1 MRFPWNYSKRF
12 VAGAVFGLYMAHL
25 LFFLNPQIEIDPAR
39 LIIVTVLYAVLCGLI
54 FGSILWGFRAL
65 RVRIFGRPGEVG
77 DGAYHPHGFGFVVA
91 SAFLS
96 GLVYWSHLGLLR
108 IYLPRGAV
116 RILSKATIVI
126 GVAAVLLFIL
136 WLIEKNAGRK
146 LSRILYATG
155 AGLILLSLFFLYV
168 RREGYRDD
176 LRPPVA
182 SAVTVGQS
190 TPVSLIAIR
199 DLPYD
204 WVVTIRGEGGLPFLA
219 AKADEGL
226 LARVEPFR
234 TTSPKAIWASLNTG
248 KLPHR
253 HGVTGRFSYR
263 TPLNRPGEAFLL
275 VPMGVGFKGWGLIPP
290 VERISAQ
297 LPSGNATPFWGVFE
311 RMSSSVEV
319 RGWRSGAREEE
330 SMRIDESGPVDEFER
345 TVTSLV
351 PGLAEALIAAVRVD
365 VDRIHSAK
373 GSGADLTA
381 IDLESLD
388 RSIEILDI
396 EGNRLP
402 ARHTREG
409 EIIRSLLSLL
419 DREIE
424 GFHESRTIRGILLVV
439 SPSAPEPPVLPG
451 SVPGLFRAFGEAQ
464 DPGVDDGLLILS
476 GGGVISR
483 NLFSEVEVVDVV
495 PTLLFAAGL
504 PIARDMDGRI
514 ITEAFTDEFV
524 RTNPLSMIQS
534 YEEAAELR
542 TPDQPSGNQG

>member
-1 MRFPWNYSKRF
+1 MRFPWNYSKRL

-25 LFFLNPQIEIDPAR
+25 LFFLNPQIEIDPSR
-39 LIIVTVLYAVLCGLI
+39 LITVTVIYAILCGLI
-54 FGSILWGFRAL
+54 FGSLLWGFRAL
-65 RVRIFGRPGEVG
+65 RVRIFGRPGEDG
-77 DGAYHPHGFGFVVA
+77 DGAYHPHGFGFVVS

-96 GLVYWSHLGLLR
+96 GLVYWIHLGLLR

-126 GVAAVLLFIL
+126 GVTAVLLFIL
-136 WLIEKNAGRK
+136 WLFEKNAGRR
-146 LSRILYATG
+146 LSRILYAAG

-168 RREGYRDD
+168 RREGYRHD

-182 SAVTVGQS
+182 SNVTIGPAR
-190 TPVSLIAIR
+190 PVSLVAIR

-204 WVVTIRGEGGLPFLA
+204 WLVTIRGEGGLPFLTA
-219 AKADEGL
+219 MADQGL

-234 TTSPKAIWASLNTG
+234 TTSPKAVWASLNTG

-263 TPLNRPGEAFLL
+263 TALNRPGEVFLL

-297 LPSGNATPFWGVFE
+297 LPSGNAAPFWRLFE
-311 RMSSSVEV
+311 RMGYSTDV
-319 RGWRSGAREEE
+319 RGWRSSGSVDQESEAGARF
-330 SMRIDESGPVDEFER
+330 DEFER
-345 TVTSLV
+345 SLASLR
-351 PGLAEALIAAVRVD
+351 PGVAEALSAAVTVD
-365 VDRIHSAK
+365 VGRIRAER
-373 GSGADLTA
+373 SGAGLTA

-388 RSIEILDI
+388 RTIALLGI
-396 EGNRLP
+396 EGNQLP
-402 ARHTREG
+402 ERHTPEG
-409 EIIRSLLSLL
+409 EIIRSLLALL
-419 DREIE
+419 DREVE
-424 GFHESRTIRGILLVV
+424 RFHRNMVTPGILAVV

-451 SVPGLFRAFGEAQ
+451 TVPGLLRAAGEAL
-464 DPGVDDGLLILS
+464 DPGADDGLLILS

-524 RTNPLSMIQS
+524 RTNPISMIQS
-534 YEEAAELR
+534 YESPAELR
-542 TPDQPSGNQG
+542 PPDQPTRNHG

>member
-1 MRFPWNYSKRF
+1 MRFPWNYSKRL

-25 LFFLNPQIEIDPAR
+25 LFFLNPQIEINPTR
-39 LIIVTVLYAVLCGLI
+39 LITVTVLYAILCGLI
-54 FGSILWGFRAL
+54 FGSLLWGFRAL
-65 RVRIFGRPGEVG
+65 RVRIFGRPGEDG
-77 DGAYHPHGFGFVVA
+77 DGAYHPHGFGFVVS

-96 GLVYWSHLGLLR
+96 GLVYWIHLGLLR

-126 GVAAVLLFIL
+126 GVTAVLLFIL
-136 WLIEKNAGRK
+136 WLFEKNAGRK
-146 LSRILYATG
+146 LSRILYTAG

-168 RREGYRDD
+168 RREGYRHD

-182 SAVTVGQS
+182 SNVTIGQ
-190 TPVSLIAIR
+190 TRPVSLVAIR

-204 WVVTIRGEGGLPFLA
+204 WVVTIRGEGGLTFLSA
-219 AKADEGL
+219 MADEGL

-248 KLPHR
+248 KLPYR

-297 LPSGNATPFWGVFE
+297 LPSGNAAPFWRVFE
-311 RMSSSVEV
+311 RMGYSAEV
-319 RGWRSGAREEE
+319 RGWRSGGSPDQE
-330 SMRIDESGPVDEFER
+330 VDLDGFAGFEEFER
-345 TVTSLV
+345 SVTSLAPRV
-351 PGLAEALIAAVRVD
+351 AESLIAAVRAD
-365 VDRIHSAK
+365 AGRMRSTES
-373 GSGADLTA
+373 SGAGLTA

-388 RSIEILDI
+388 RAIALLEI
-396 EGNRLP
+396 EGNQLP
-402 ARHTREG
+402 ERHTREG
-409 EIIRSLLSLL
+409 EIIRGLLALL

-424 GFHESRTIRGILLVV
+424 RFHRNMATPGILVVV

-451 SVPGLFRAFGEAQ
+451 TIPGLFRALGEAQ
-464 DPGVDDGLLILS
+464 DPGAGDGLLILS

-524 RTNPLSMIQS
+524 RTNPISMIQS
-534 YEEAAELR
+534 YEDPAELR
-542 TPDQPSGNQG
+542 PSDEPTRNHG

>member
-1 MRFPWNYSKRF
+1 MRFPWNYSKRL

-25 LFFLNPQIEIDPAR
+25 LFFLNPQIEINPAR
-39 LIIVTVLYAVLCGLI
+39 LITVTILYAILCGLI
-54 FGSILWGFRAL
+54 FGSLLWGFRAL
-65 RVRIFGRPGEVG
+65 RVRIFGRPGEGG
-77 DGAYHPHGFGFVVA
+77 DGAYLPHGFGFVVA

-96 GLVYWSHLGLLR
+96 GLVYWIHLELLR

-126 GVAAVLLFIL
+126 GVTAVLLFVL
-136 WLIEKNAGRK
+136 WLFEKNAGRR
-146 LSRILYATG
+146 LSRMLYTAG

-168 RREGYRDD
+168 RREGYRHD

-182 SAVTVGQS
+182 STVTIGQ
-190 TPVSLIAIR
+190 TRPVSLVAIR

-204 WVVTIRGEGGLPFLA
+204 WVVTIRGEGGLPFLSGV
-219 AKADEGL
+219 ADEGL
-226 LARVEPFR
+226 LARVQPFR

-248 KLPHR
+248 KLPNR

-297 LPSGNATPFWGVFE
+297 LPSGNAAPFWSAFE
-311 RMSSSVEV
+311 RMGYEAEI
-319 RGWRSGAREEE
+319 RGWRSGGSPDQEDLGQFDGFE
-330 SMRIDESGPVDEFER
+330 EFER
-345 TVTSLV
+345 SVTSLPPRV
-351 PGLAEALIAAVRVD
+351 AEGLIAAVRVD
-365 VDRIHSAK
+365 ARRIRGTERSRA
-373 GSGADLTA
+373 GLTA

-388 RSIEILDI
+388 RAIDLLDI
-396 EGNRLP
+396 EGNQLP

-409 EIIRSLLSLL
+409 EIIRGLLALL

-424 GFHESRTIRGILLVV
+424 LLHRNIAAPGILVVV

-451 SVPGLFRAFGEAQ
+451 SIPGLFRAVGEAQ
-464 DPGVDDGLLILS
+464 DPGADDGLLILS
-476 GGGVISR
+476 GAGVISR

-524 RTNPLSMIQS
+524 RANPISMIQS
-534 YEEAAELR
+534 YEDPAEVR
-542 TPDQPSGNQG
+542 PPDQPRRNHG